1 MARRNNDCFVID
13 YLNKKQTLRNQL
25 FIGIST
31 FLKTNKYNIDEDT
44 LWNAGFT
51 LKKSKKV
58 IIGSDYE
65 YISFNNSDDNS
76 IENYTKGM
84 EVY

>member
-1 MARRNNDCFVID
+1 MLCYWLFKQKIEKNSIKESIIYR
-13 YLNKKQTLRNQL
+13 YLN
-25 FIGIST
+25 

-51 LKKSKKV
+51 LKKSQKV

>member
-1 MARRNNDCFVID
+1 M
-13 YLNKKQTLRNQL
+13 
-25 FIGIST
+25 
-31 FLKTNKYNIDEDT
+31 
-44 LWNAGFT
+44 
-51 LKKSKKV
+51 KKSQKV